1 MIGPTS
7 SMAETKGGHPMND
20 KPVYRGYR
28 WERHVALRVF
38 LAMASLVSMVLASGA
53 SSHWMW

>member
-1 MIGPTS
+1 
-7 SMAETKGGHPMND
+7 MAETKGGHPMND